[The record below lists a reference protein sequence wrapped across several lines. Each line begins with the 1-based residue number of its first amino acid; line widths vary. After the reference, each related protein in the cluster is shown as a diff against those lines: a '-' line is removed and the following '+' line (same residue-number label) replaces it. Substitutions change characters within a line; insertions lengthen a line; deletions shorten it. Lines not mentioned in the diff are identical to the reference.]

1 MEIDDPE
8 QFQSHRPSR
17 GVAVFK
23 VIVIAIIVIDLC
35 VMVYFMMRR

>member
-8 QFQSHRPSR
+8 QYQSHRPSR

-23 VIVIAIIVIDLC
+23 VIVIAIILIDLL
-35 VMVYFMMRR
+35 VMVYFMLKR